1 MGAVLLTLEAKTVAR
16 SRQQHLVRVETESE
30 AAFPSRASRF
40 QFHSEERRVF
50 DIYVQLLDRRHK
62 DMATAGLAPQ
72 YGREKLNHRR
82 AADRPAFVE
91 PGAVAGDPP
100 AAMAAMA
107 RVPAF
112 HGGPPPLL
120 RPIGRASFGER
131 VCQSV

>member
-82 AADRPAFVE
+82 APVRL
-91 PGAVAGDPP
+91 G
-100 AAMAAMA
+100 
-107 RVPAF
+107 R
-112 HGGPPPLL
+112 PPPVHALY
-120 RPIGRASFGER
+120 REGGAAQIGSASCRER
-131 VCQSV
+131 VGPYV